1 MRAIRTNQS
10 FQHRGSFVDR
20 NKRQH
25 ISRTDKQS
33 AIHDSLH
40 GFEILSI
47 CFKPWSLSMCFYRAF
62 VIFFGNFQSRGPV
75 KGGFEVDSS
84 RHFLLFR
91 WRDTNV
97 YFLEDFPPGWP
108 RFFSRGV
115 SPDEQSFWNS
125 WRRRRWTSRSNPKRG
140 HLVPRVFS
148 LTIFKS
154 YGGCVHLNTL
164 GGEGGGR
171 HHERNLVVLIE
182 HTMALTRARTCMSA
196 QTVCPLPLSF
206 NANYLCIKRH
216 FWTLLFLIW
225 FLQSTVVGSRNTL

>member
-1 MRAIRTNQS
+1 M
-10 FQHRGSFVDR
+10 
-20 NKRQH
+20 
-25 ISRTDKQS
+25 
-33 AIHDSLH
+33 
-40 GFEILSI
+40 
-47 CFKPWSLSMCFYRAF
+47 
-62 VIFFGNFQSRGPV
+62 IFFGNFQSRGPV

-154 YGGCVHLNTL
+154 YGGCIHLNTL

-182 HTMALTRARTCMSA
+182 HTMAPWPELEPVWARKPFVHFPSRSMRIIFVSNIIFE
-196 QTVCPLPLSF
+196 PFYFSF
-206 NANYLCIKRH
+206 VSYRVQL
-216 FWTLLFLIW
+216 
-225 FLQSTVVGSRNTL
+225 